1 MTTTGTRDALV
12 ELLRRYEPPVADRI
26 TVAKRMLEFVE
37 QEPACAE
44 RTTSFGH
51 LTGSSWVVNAART
64 KALLLHHRKLNR
76 WIQPGGHADGEFDLL
91 SVALK
96 EAREESGLSRLEP
109 VSGEVFD
116 LDIHEIPAFKDMPAH
131 YHFDVR
137 FLLVA
142 DDTEQPCR
150 NDESNDVKWIDLADI
165 STYTDEESVLRMAR
179 LCGIGSWEGDRPRS
193 PNGSVSK

>member
-1 MTTTGTRDALV
+1 MTTTGTRNALV
-12 ELLRRYEPPVADRI
+12 ELLRRYESPVADRI

-44 RTTSFGH
+44 RTTLFGH
-51 LTGSSWVVNAART
+51 LTGSSWIVNAART
-64 KALLLHHRKLNR
+64 KTLLLHHRKLNR

-116 LDIHEIPAFKDMPAH
+116 IDIHEIPAFKDLPAH

-137 FLLVA
+137 YLLVA
-142 DDTEQPCR
+142 DDSEAPCR
-150 NDESNDVKWIDLADI
+150 NDESNDVKWIELADI

-179 LCGIGSWEGDRPRS
+179 LCGVFTPGGP
-193 PNGSVSK
+193 VS